1 MIGKIVDKGTIKSL
15 DNALHLKKYNHLL
28 IFRQKMFQSRFLTG
42 MMGEISQAVLF
53 IRTDS

>member
-28 IFRQKMFQSRFLTG
+28 IFLSKRCFKADF
-42 MMGEISQAVLF
+42 
-53 IRTDS
+53 